1 MGLLSALALPILA
14 VILWF
19 ILTLTKELVKRLVDR
34 AASWTLPEG
43 QAWTFRIAWL
53 LTRVASWIAP
63 TVTKTRRPDDV
74 NRDIMSNFGIFTD
87 VHKQHSHWAAPA
99 AARAELDAA
108 LASGHSSTNPV
119 RLTLP
124 LLRIAAGLR
133 FANVCASLRYR
144 YLPAAALLLFLLP
157 GCLIAAGYRLL
168 RHLSQLRQRPQKRE

>member
-19 ILTLTKELVKRLVDR
+19 LFTLTKELVKRLVDR

-63 TVTKTRRPDDV
+63 SVTKTRRPEF
-74 NRDIMSNFGIFTD
+74 NRDIKSNFGIFTAL
-87 VHKQHSHWAAPA
+87 HKQNSHWPAPA

-108 LASGHSSTNPV
+108 LASRHFSANPV

-144 YLPAAALLLFLLP
+144 YLPAASVLLFLLP
-157 GCLIAAGYRLL
+157 GCLIASGYRLL
-168 RHLSQLRQRPQKRE
+168 RRLYQPRQRPPRRE